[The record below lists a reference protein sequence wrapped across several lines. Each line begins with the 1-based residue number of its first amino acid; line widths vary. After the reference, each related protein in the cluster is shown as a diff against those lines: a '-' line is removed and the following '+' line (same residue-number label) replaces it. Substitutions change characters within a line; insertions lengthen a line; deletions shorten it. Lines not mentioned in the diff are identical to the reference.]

1 MKEQYQN
8 GPENNVKDALERRN
22 KLMEKIGFAFDMYVP
37 SKNLI
42 FCPED
47 VEVIANEI
55 SRCGKIAMMKLED
68 NLREIV

>member
-1 MKEQYQN
+1 MKEQYQTD
-8 GPENNVKDALERRN
+8 PENNVKRRN
-22 KLMEKIGFAFDMYVP
+22 KLMENIGFAFDMYVP
-37 SKNLI
+37 SKNLM

-47 VEVIANEI
+47 IKIIANEI

>member
-1 MKEQYQN
+1 MKEQYQIDT
-8 GPENNVKDALERRN
+8 ENHVKRRN
-22 KLMEKIGFAFDMYVP
+22 KLMENIGFAFDMYVP
-37 SKNLI
+37 SKNLM

-47 VEVIANEI
+47 IEVIANEI

>member
-1 MKEQYQN
+1 MKEQYQIDT
-8 GPENNVKDALERRN
+8 ENNVKRRN
-22 KLMEKIGFAFDMYVP
+22 KLMENIGFAFDMYVP
-37 SKNLI
+37 SKNFM

-47 VEVIANEI
+47 IEVIANEI